1 MAIIDYYFTLVSPW
15 TYLGDAVFKGIADK
29 YGATIRHHPVNLGR
43 VFEATGGL
51 PLAKRSD
58 ARKALRMQELR
69 RWRDYRKLPLNLEPK
84 HFPVSDKLAAG
95 MVIAAQEM
103 KIDVQKFC
111 HAIMRAVW
119 AEERDISDTATMIAI
134 ADACGLDGKL
144 LSAAATS
151 PTVTGKWEAD
161 TDRAILRGVMGA
173 PFFIIG
179 DEMLWGQ
186 DRLEFVEQILAA
198 QKG

>member
-15 TYLGDAVFKGIADK
+15 TYLGDAVFKDIADK

-69 RWRDYRKLPLNLEPK
+69 RWRDYRKVPLNLEPK

-103 KIDVQKFC
+103 RTDVQGFC

-134 ADACGLDGKL
+134 ADASGLDGKL
-144 LSAAATS
+144 LATAATS
-151 PTVTGKWEAD
+151 PSVTGKWESD
-161 TDRAILRGVMGA
+161 TDRAIQRGVMGA

-179 DEMLWGQ
+179 EEMLWGQ
-186 DRLEFVEQILAA
+186 DRLEFVERILAA
-198 QKG
+198 GK

>member
-1 MAIIDYYFTLVSPW
+1 MTTIDYYFTLVSPW
-15 TYLGDAVFKGIADK
+15 TYLGDDEFRGIADK

-69 RWRDYRKLPLNLEPK
+69 RWRDYRKTLLNLEPK

-103 KIDVQKFC
+103 KSDVHAFC

-119 AEERDISDTATMIAI
+119 AEERDISDTATMIDI
-134 ADACGLDGKL
+134 ADTCGLDGKL
-144 LSAAATS
+144 LSTAAIS
-151 PTVTGKWEAD
+151 PSVTGKWEAD
-161 TDRAILRGVMGA
+161 TDRAIQLGVMGA

-179 DEMLWGQ
+179 EEKLWGQ
-186 DRLEFVEQILAA
+186 DRLEFVERILAA
-198 QKG
+198 GS